1 MTVLRLQT
9 QRVVLMS
16 SPRPSQTGSSSALL
30 LVVVLLLGAILL
42 QNGYQTYQILDD
54 GDTLRGRISAQEAA
68 VQDAQKVRAQL
79 LSIAGQTAAL
89 ADAGNANALVLIERL
104 RAQGVTIRA
113 PGQNP

>member
-1 MTVLRLQT
+1 
-9 QRVVLMS
+9 MS
-16 SPRPSQTGSSSALL
+16 SPRLLQTGSSSLL
-30 LVVVLLLGAILL
+30 LLIVLLLLGAILL

-54 GDTLRGRISAQEAA
+54 GDRLRGRISAQEAA

-89 ADAGNANALVLIERL
+89 ADAGNANAHLLIERL
-104 RAQGVTIRA
+104 QAQGVTIRA

>member
-1 MTVLRLQT
+1 
-9 QRVVLMS
+9 MS
-16 SPRPSQTGSSSALL
+16 SLRSLQTGSSSLL
-30 LVVVLLLGAILL
+30 LLIVLLLLGATLL

-54 GDTLRGRISAQEAA
+54 RDTLRARINAQEAA

-89 ADAGNANALVLIERL
+89 ADGGNTNAGVLIERL
-104 RAQGVTIRA
+104 QAQGVTIRA

>member
-1 MTVLRLQT
+1 
-9 QRVVLMS
+9 MS
-16 SPRPSQTGSSSALL
+16 SLRSLQTGSSSLL
-30 LVVVLLLGAILL
+30 LLIVLLLLGAILL

-54 GDTLRGRISAQEAA
+54 GDRLRARINAQEAA

-89 ADAGNANALVLIERL
+89 ADGGNANARVLIERL
-104 RAQGVTIRA
+104 QAQGVTIRA